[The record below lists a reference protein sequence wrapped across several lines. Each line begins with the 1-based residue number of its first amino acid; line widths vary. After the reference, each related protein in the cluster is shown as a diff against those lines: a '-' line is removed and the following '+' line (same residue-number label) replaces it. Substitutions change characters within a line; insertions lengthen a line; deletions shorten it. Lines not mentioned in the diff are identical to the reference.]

1 MLVQGIH
8 KVCVMGVIKYHQIRQ
23 ELFEEVSLHPEV
35 LKDLEVLH
43 YHVENNYPVEKELVF
58 KVVPELYTH
67 EINKLG
73 FADRLRFKKPR
84 ISYARAD
91 GEQLEVDVNYN
102 RMKESELEKLMD
114 KSMQMEMYLLEQTS
128 DVYKMYYDKMRDEV
142 RYGGHVTLREYMIQ
156 LDVMDT
162 ENMKPWERRMWSEV
176 RELRQINSDVRA
188 L

>member
-1 MLVQGIH
+1 
-8 KVCVMGVIKYHQIRQ
+8 
-23 ELFEEVSLHPEV
+23 LHPEV

-114 KSMQMEMYLLEQTS
+114 KSMQMEMYLLE
-128 DVYKMYYDKMRDEV
+128 
-142 RYGGHVTLREYMIQ
+142 
-156 LDVMDT
+156 
-162 ENMKPWERRMWSEV
+162 
-176 RELRQINSDVRA
+176 
-188 L
+188 